1 MHIRKIIFEHSLN
14 AVCGFSGAVFFFL
27 DDDHQAK
34 LEWKKNLLV
43 PPDGYDNVDGMV
55 GADIGINVTLQKH
68 HTISGPD
75 YIRQRQAFGLSR
87 DDMFA
92 LIFVVPPE

>member
-34 LEWKKNLLV
+34 LESKKISWY
-43 PPDGYDNVDGMV
+43 PPTDMTMLT
-55 GADIGINVTLQKH
+55 AWWEPIL
-68 HTISGPD
+68 
-75 YIRQRQAFGLSR
+75 GL
-87 DDMFA
+87 M
-92 LIFVVPPE
+92 